1 MKKVISTK
9 KAPQAIGP
17 YSQAIEV
24 NNVMYLSG
32 QIPLIPETGEMENGD
47 IVAQTTQVMKNIG
60 AVLEANGL
68 SYKNVVKT
76 TVFLTDLN
84 DFTAVNEIYAKYF
97 TKKEP
102 ARSCVQVADLPK
114 GAKVEIESIAI
125 CKK

>member
-17 YSQAIEV
+17 YSQAIEA
-24 NNVMYLSG
+24 NKVMYLSG
-32 QIPLIPETGEMENGD
+32 QIPLIPETGEMETGD

-60 AVLEANGL
+60 AVLEANDL
-68 SYKNVVKT
+68 TYKNVVKT

-84 DFTAVNEIYAKYF
+84 DFAVVNDIYAEYF

-102 ARSCVQVADLPK
+102 ARSCIQVAALPK
-114 GAKVEIESIAI
+114 GAKIEIESIAV
-125 CKK
+125 CK

>member
-17 YSQAIEV
+17 YSQAIEA
-24 NNVMYLSG
+24 NKVMYLSG

-60 AVLEANGL
+60 AVLEANDL
-68 SYKNVVKT
+68 TYKNVVKT
-76 TVFLTDLN
+76 TVFVTDLN
-84 DFTAVNEIYAKYF
+84 DFEAVNKVYSEYF

-102 ARSCVQVADLPK
+102 ARSCVQVAALPK

-125 CKK
+125 CK

>member
-24 NNVMYLSG
+24 NKVMYLSG
-32 QIPLIPETGEMENGD
+32 QIPLIPETGEMETGD

-60 AVLEANGL
+60 AVLEANDL
-68 SYKNVVKT
+68 TYKNVVKT

-84 DFTAVNEIYAKYF
+84 DFAVVNDIYAEYF

-102 ARSCVQVADLPK
+102 ARSCIQVAALPK
-114 GAKVEIESIAI
+114 GAKIEIESIAV
-125 CKK
+125 CK

>member
-17 YSQAIEV
+17 YSQAIEA
-24 NNVMYLSG
+24 NGVMYLSG

-60 AVLEANGL
+60 AVLEANNL
-68 SYKNVVKT
+68 TYKNVVKT

-84 DFTAVNEIYAKYF
+84 DFAAVNKIYAEYF
-97 TKKEP
+97 TEKEP
-102 ARSCVQVADLPK
+102 GRSCVQVAALPK
-114 GAKVEIESIAI
+114 DAKVEIESIAI
-125 CKK
+125 CK